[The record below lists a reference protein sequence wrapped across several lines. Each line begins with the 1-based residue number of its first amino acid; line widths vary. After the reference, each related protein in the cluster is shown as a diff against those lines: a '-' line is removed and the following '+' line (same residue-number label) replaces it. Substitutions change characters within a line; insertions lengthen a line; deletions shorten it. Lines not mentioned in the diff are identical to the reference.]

1 MDDEDA
7 ADDFSFNEYINTEN
21 NKQNITR
28 EITTLAR
35 YTKEFVFMITD
46 AAGNLLITDD
56 YADPATFRQNKI
68 DPQIVNDLVKKRSY
82 QAETTLGGMF
92 AEPYLVHEGAD
103 NERYKNRGD
112 GVCMLVV
119 RANHRVCP

>member
-1 MDDEDA
+1 LDDEDA

-56 YADPATFRQNKI
+56 YADPSTFLSDKI
-68 DPQIVNDLVKKRSY
+68 DSARL
-82 QAETTLGGMF
+82 
-92 AEPYLVHEGAD
+92 
-103 NERYKNRGD
+103 
-112 GVCMLVV
+112 
-119 RANHRVCP
+119 